1 MATDKIFHETFLN
14 KINSSKNQNEK
25 YDGEYLVYY
34 DGKVI
39 GGL

>member
-14 KINSSKNQNEK
+14 KINSSKIK
-25 YDGEYLVYY
+25 TRSMMGSISAYY

>member
-14 KINSSKNQNEK
+14 KINSSKIK
-25 YDGEYLVYY
+25 TRSMMGSISYTMMA
-34 DGKVI
+34 KI

>member
-14 KINSSKNQNEK
+14 KINSSKIKTRSMME
-25 YDGEYLVYY
+25 EYLVYY

>member
-14 KINSSKNQNEK
+14 KINLSKIK
-25 YDGEYLVYY
+25 TRSMMGEYLVYY